1 MLERNYNMKY
11 LKRFNESSTEDIRL
25 NIKDILLSLE
35 DNDIHNDIMITGM
48 TGTSMLVTVSL
59 LSIDLYDD
67 QIAQNYQSKIHK
79 PFDITDDVL
88 STLRHLDSYLQ
99 SEGLQLSSISF
110 RAKDRD
116 SDMQNGGL
124 QNDGAKTWKEFGE
137 YLTRWGYHQFESLV
151 IRYK

>member
-1 MLERNYNMKY
+1 MKY
-11 LKRFNESSTEDIRL
+11 LKRFNESSTEDIRSD
-25 NIKDILLSLE
+25 IKDILLPLE
-35 DNDIHNDIMITGM
+35 DNGIHNDIMITGM

-59 LSIDLYDD
+59 LSIDLYDLTN
-67 QIAQNYQSKIHK
+67 QNNK
-79 PFDITDDVL
+79 PFNITDNVID
-88 STLRHLDSYLQ
+88 TLRHLDSYLQ

>member
-1 MLERNYNMKY
+1 MKY

-35 DNDIHNDIMITGM
+35 DNGIYNDIMISLYDVLKQDHK
-48 TGTSMLVTVSL
+48 SMQIAVSL

-124 QNDGAKTWKEFGE
+124 QNDGAKTWEEFGE

>member
-1 MLERNYNMKY
+1 MKY

-59 LSIDLYDD
+59 LSIDLYD
-67 QIAQNYQSKIHK
+67 QQSKFHK
-79 PFDITDDVL
+79 PFNITDDVL
-88 STLRHLDSYLQ
+88 STLKHLDSYLQ

>member
-1 MLERNYNMKY
+1 MPERNYNMKY
-11 LKRFNESSTEDIRL
+11 LKRFNESYTDDIRS
-25 NIKDILLSLE
+25 NIKDILLPLE
-35 DNDIHNDIMITGM
+35 DNGIYNDIMISLYDVLKQDHK
-48 TGTSMLVTVSL
+48 SMQIAVSL
-59 LSIDLYDD
+59 LSIDLYD
-67 QIAQNYQSKIHK
+67 QQSKIHK
-79 PFDITDDVL
+79 PFNVTNDVL

-124 QNDGAKTWKEFGE
+124 QNDGAKTWEEFGE
-137 YLTRWGYHQFESLV
+137 YLTRWGYHQFESLI

>member
-1 MLERNYNMKY
+1 MKY
-11 LKRFNESSTEDIRL
+11 LKRFNESNTEDIRSD
-25 NIKDILLSLE
+25 IKDILLPLE
-35 DNDIHNDIMITGM
+35 DNGIHNDIMITGM
-48 TGTSMLVTVSL
+48 TDTSMLVTVSL
-59 LSIDLYDD
+59 LSIDLYDL
-67 QIAQNYQSKIHK
+67 QSKIHK
-79 PFDITDDVL
+79 PFNITDDVL